1 MLRIGLTG
9 GIASGKSAVS
19 RLFEELGVP
28 VIDSDLIS
36 RELVQPGEPALQE
49 IARQFGS
56 TVIDSTGNL
65 DRPAMRKRIF
75 SSQDNRRL
83 LEDILHPRIRDR
95 IGERLAALGNE
106 PYAIIVIPLL
116 VESRYPVH
124 VDRVLVVDTDESLQ
138 RERLMRRDA
147 IDRQQAEAMLRA
159 QSDRNERLAVAD
171 DVIVNDSDMAALR
184 EKVGQLHAAYLLIAR
199 QETADPQ

>member
-9 GIASGKSAVS
+9 GIASGKTAVS

-116 VESRYPVH
+116 VESRYPVD

-147 IDRQQAEAMLRA
+147 IDRQQAEAILRA

>member
-9 GIASGKSAVS
+9 GIASGKTAVS

-116 VESRYPVH
+116 VESRYPVD